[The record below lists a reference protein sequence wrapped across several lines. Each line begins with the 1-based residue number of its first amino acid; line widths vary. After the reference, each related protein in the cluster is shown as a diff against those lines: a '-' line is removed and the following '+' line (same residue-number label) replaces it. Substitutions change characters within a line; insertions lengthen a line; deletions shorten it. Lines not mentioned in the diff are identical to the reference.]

1 MFVFRKVMPVLA
13 VIPSL
18 LHYAVYNNLN
28 SLPLVSYIIQNMKT
42 YLPLLLM
49 LCAVAAHGQDTTTHK
64 KQAMHNSYVRHSVI
78 PSVSLGFVDEYRNN
92 YSLPSGFSKGN
103 TSGFVPVYVKLEY
116 GLSNHVGLAATVAYD
131 AFNYNFRQ
139 QFEGNN
145 GTFNRNKTNAFRMF
159 SSGLTAF
166 YHLGDV
172 IHVKRL
178 DPFVGLGFTINNIR
192 YSAYPQGD
200 STMVRTDH
208 NAAIYLKAGTRYYIS
223 DKFSLYGDLGYD
235 KHTIFS
241 LGFSCRFLPAK
252 KKD

>member
-1 MFVFRKVMPVLA
+1 
-13 VIPSL
+13 
-18 LHYAVYNNLN
+18 
-28 SLPLVSYIIQNMKT
+28 MKT
-42 YLPLLLM
+42 YLTVLIALLSTSSW
-49 LCAVAAHGQDTTTHK
+49 GQDTAAHK
-64 KQAMHNSYVRHSVI
+64 RKPMHATYVRHSVI
-78 PSVSLGFVDEYRNN
+78 PSVSLGFVDAYRND
-92 YSLPSGFSKGN
+92 YSLPAGFQKGN

-116 GLSNHVGLAATVAYD
+116 GLGKRIGLAATLGYD
-131 AFNYNFRQ
+131 AFNYNFSQ

-145 GTFNRNKTNAFRMF
+145 GIFTRNKTSAFRMF
-159 SSGLTAF
+159 RAGLTAF

-172 IHVKRL
+172 IRVNRL

-200 STMVRTDH
+200 STAVRSDH
-208 NAAIYLKAGTRYYIS
+208 NTTVYLKAGARYYIS

-241 LGFSCRFLPAK
+241 LGFSCRFLPGK